1 MDNFKRDSHSMII
14 CLSNLAS
21 ITLAQCESHLN
32 QGLNHSNSFAING
45 TISPASLHVIH
56 NASRHCNT
64 LCDHPPLLTGLHLV
78 LVSPVTSGQ
87 CAPGA
92 TVTVV
97 RRNSALVH
105 ARYVSPRPV
114 TGAPHCALWIH
125 LTAEC
130 LLDTLLRLII
140 TL

>member
-1 MDNFKRDSHSMII
+1 MH
-14 CLSNLAS
+14 LVTV
-21 ITLAQCESHLN
+21 TL
-32 QGLNHSNSFAING
+32 
-45 TISPASLHVIH
+45 
-56 NASRHCNT
+56 T
-64 LCDHPPLLTGLHLV
+64 LCDHPPVLTGLHLV

-87 CAPGA
+87 CALPGRHSNGGQEKLGA
-92 TVTVV
+92 RT
-97 RRNSALVH
+97 RAL
-105 ARYVSPRPV
+105 RFTETV